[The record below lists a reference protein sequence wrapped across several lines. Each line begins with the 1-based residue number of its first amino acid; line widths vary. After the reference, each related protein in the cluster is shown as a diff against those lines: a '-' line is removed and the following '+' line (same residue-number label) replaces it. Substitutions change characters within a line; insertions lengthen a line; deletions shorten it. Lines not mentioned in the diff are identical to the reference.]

1 MSALK
6 KVILAEDN
14 LADVELTKMAFKELS
29 LPFELVHV
37 FDGQELISY
46 VKGEN
51 LDDIALILLDLNMP
65 RLGGVEVLQNFYVHD
80 AFKKLP
86 VVVFSSSTHES
97 DVKTCYDFGANAYV
111 RKPIDIN
118 DFTKTIRSI
127 ASFWGQVNVLPTFV

>member
-46 VKGEN
+46 VT
-51 LDDIALILLDLNMP
+51 
-65 RLGGVEVLQNFYVHD
+65 VSY
-80 AFKKLP
+80 
-86 VVVFSSSTHES
+86 THL
-97 DVKTCYDFGANAYV
+97 T
-111 RKPIDIN
+111 
-118 DFTKTIRSI
+118 
-127 ASFWGQVNVLPTFV
+127 LPTKA